1 MQQYPAHLVL
11 AWIGHTAAVARD
23 HYLKV
28 TDADYDRASGKAAR
42 NPAPSASVRRRQGPS
57 QETETKE
64 NPIKASNRKNLVPP
78 AGVEGLKTR
87 RKVYWATVGNRRPNV
102 VSLVIDNNSSFLAGL
117 RPLWPRK
124 ISAT

>member
-57 QETETKE
+57 QETESKE
-64 NPIKASNRKNLVPP
+64 NPVKASNRKNLVPP
-78 AGVEGLKTR
+78 AGFAPAFSLFLFGSQWWSSLGS
-87 RKVYWATVGNRRPNV
+87 VGQR
-102 VSLVIDNNSSFLAGL
+102 I
-117 RPLWPRK
+117 
-124 ISAT
+124 

>member
-28 TDADYDRASGKAAR
+28 TDVDYDRASGKAAR

-64 NPIKASNRKNLVPP
+64 NPIKASNRKNQVPP
-78 AGVEGLKTR
+78 AGVEGIKTR
-87 RKVYWATVGNRRPNV
+87 RLLIGQERSAKVKQYVFT
-102 VSLVIDNNSSFLAGL
+102 
-117 RPLWPRK
+117 
-124 ISAT
+124 